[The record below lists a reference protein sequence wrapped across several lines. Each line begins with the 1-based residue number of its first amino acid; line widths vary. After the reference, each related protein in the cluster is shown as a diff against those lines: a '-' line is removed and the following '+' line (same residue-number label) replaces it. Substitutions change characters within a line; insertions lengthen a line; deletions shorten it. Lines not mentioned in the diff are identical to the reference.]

1 MSWSE
6 SADFRKYLRSE
17 VRKQAPWRV
26 IRNVA
31 FIALCIFAVTFPS
44 WLNADPERRLPLW
57 ALPIPPTIAA
67 ATLGL
72 IFVVL
77 PQRLSKNRVTIR
89 EDGIQ
94 YGSGLYGRQW
104 LPIEK
109 ISSYVIEDEKAES
122 GEVFTFLEC
131 FQTDDTDTIAIQIPS
146 NIGKDNVRALLSN
159 LGLNECPPE
168 ELKD

>member
-17 VRKQAPWRV
+17 VRKQAPWIV

-31 FIALCIFAVTFPS
+31 FIALCIFAGTLPS
-44 WLNADPERRLPLW
+44 WMDADPERRLPLW

-67 ATLGL
+67 ATLGVL
-72 IFVVL
+72 FVVL
-77 PQRLSKNRVTIR
+77 PQRLSKNRVIIR

-94 YGSGLYGRQW
+94 YGSGLYGKQW
-104 LPIEK
+104 MPIDK
-109 ISSYVIEDEKAES
+109 ISGYVIEDEEAES
-122 GEVFTFLEC
+122 GAVFTFLEF
-131 FQTDDTDTIAIQIPS
+131 FQTDDTDTIATQIPS
-146 NIGKDNVRALLSN
+146 NIGKDSVRALLSS
-159 LGLNECPPE
+159 LDLNECLPE